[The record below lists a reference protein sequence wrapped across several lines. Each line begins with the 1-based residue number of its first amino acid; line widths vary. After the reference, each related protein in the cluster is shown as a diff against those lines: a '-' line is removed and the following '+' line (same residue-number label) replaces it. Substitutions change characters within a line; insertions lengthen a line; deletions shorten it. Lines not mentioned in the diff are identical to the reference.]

1 MPLCLRVL
9 KSQNIMKLI
18 PAIDLIDGKCVRLY
32 KGDYSTSKIYNE
44 NPVDQ
49 AKAFED
55 KGIES
60 LHLVDLS
67 GAKAGHPMHLKVLEQ
82 ITRSTN
88 LKVDFGGGIRNQ
100 RSLEDCLSAGA
111 TQVNLG
117 TVLIHQPQLVPEW
130 IEIFGTK
137 KLIASVDVMNR
148 KVKVSGWQEESNLQ
162 IDDVITRLIKDG
174 FTYFTVTDIDR
185 DGTLGE
191 PAFELYTDLIQK
203 FPSIKLNA
211 SGGVSE
217 QSQLDK
223 LQAIG
228 CNGAIVGKAIYEGRI
243 ML

>member
-1 MPLCLRVL
+1 MKLVL
-9 KSQNIMKLI
+9 KKMKLI

-32 KGDYSTSKIYNE
+32 KGDYSTSKIYNP
-44 NPVDQ
+44 NPLDQ

-55 KGIES
+55 KGIEN

-67 GAKAGHPMHLKVLEQ
+67 GAKAGYPMHLRVLEQ
-82 ITRSTN
+82 ITNCTN

-100 RSLEDCLSAGA
+100 QSLEDCLSAGA
-111 TQVNLG
+111 AQVNLG
-117 TVLIHQPQLVPEW
+117 TVLIHQPQLAPEW

-148 KVKVSGWQEESNLQ
+148 MVKVSGWQEESNLQ
-162 IDDVITRLIKDG
+162 IDNVFTRLIKDG

-228 CNGAIVGKAIYEGRI
+228 CFGAIVGKAIYEGRI
-243 ML
+243 RIDK

>member
-1 MPLCLRVL
+1 
-9 KSQNIMKLI
+9 MKLI

-32 KGDYSTSKIYNE
+32 KGDYSTSKIYNS
-44 NPVDQ
+44 NPADQ

-55 KGIES
+55 KGIEN

-67 GAKAGHPMHLKVLEQ
+67 GAKAGYPMHLRVLEQ
-82 ITRSTN
+82 ITSSTN
-88 LKVDFGGGIRNQ
+88 LKVDFGGGIRDQ

-111 TQVNLG
+111 AQVNLG
-117 TVLIHQPQLVPEW
+117 TVLIHQPQLASNW
-130 IEIFGTK
+130 IEIFGPE

-162 IDDVITRLIKDG
+162 IDDVITRLIEDG
-174 FTYFTVTDIDR
+174 FTYFTVTDIDH

-228 CNGAIVGKAIYEGRI
+228 CFGAIVGKAIYEGRVKI
-243 ML
+243 ERR